1 MVPASVDL
9 NGDNFVLANLEMSGF
24 YRVNYDRSNWDKIM
38 NQLRNKKEVKL
49 NCNLRIILIK
59 KKSFRQYQ

>member
-24 YRVNYDRSNWDKIM
+24 YRVNYDQSNWDKIM